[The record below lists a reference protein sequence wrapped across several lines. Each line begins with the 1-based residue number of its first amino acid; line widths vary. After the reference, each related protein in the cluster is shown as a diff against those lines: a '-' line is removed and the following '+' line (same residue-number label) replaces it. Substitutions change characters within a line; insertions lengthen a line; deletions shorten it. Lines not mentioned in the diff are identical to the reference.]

1 MIENKIQMLRRA
13 AKVTPKDE
21 KEDLWCAIAGNNK
34 IINTVLFALTK
45 TEEIKL
51 IFRKHVTVESKH
63 VHKKFDVVMLKGN
76 QYKMDELIEISKKY
90 GGAHIRIAQNYIKT
104 EPNLMLLV
112 GPDDNLRSYVKD
124 LKKANVELDIL
135 LENETQGF
143 IETELQSDFKLPKSL
158 KNVIDPIFNASDV
171 VIGNVLISIQK
182 NSKISISKKLAKK
195 NNIFLVDLEKLMKS
209 VEKTERNK
217 KIITENQEDN
227 KSSED
232 KKEEEKEKII
242 LI

>member
-13 AKVTPKDE
+13 AKVTPKDQS
-21 KEDLWCAIAGNNK
+21 EDLWCAIAGNNK
-34 IINTVLFALTK
+34 IINTILFALTK
-45 TEEIKL
+45 ANDDIRL
-51 IFRKHVTVESKH
+51 IFRKHVTVESRH

-76 QYKMDELIEISKKY
+76 QYKMDEFIEISKKY
-90 GGAHIRIAQNYIKT
+90 GGAHIRITQDYLKT

-124 LKKANVELDIL
+124 LKRANVDLDIL

-143 IETELQSDFKLPKSL
+143 IETELQSEFKLPKSIRT
-158 KNVIDPIFNASDV
+158 VIEPIFNASDV
-171 VIGNVLISIQK
+171 VIGNVLISIKK
-182 NSKISISKKLAKK
+182 NSNISISKKLAKK

-209 VEKTERNK
+209 VEKTEKRK
-217 KIITENQEDN
+217 KIIED
-227 KSSED
+227 
-232 KKEEEKEKII
+232 EEEEEKPKEKEKII

>member
-21 KEDLWCAIAGNNK
+21 SEDLWCAIAGNNK
-34 IINTVLFALTK
+34 IITAILFALTQAN
-45 TEEIKL
+45 EDIRL

-76 QYKMDELIEISKKY
+76 QYRMEEFIEISKKY

-124 LKKANVELDIL
+124 LKRSNVELDIL

-143 IETELQSDFKLPKSL
+143 IETELQSEFKLPKSI
-158 KNVIDPIFNASDV
+158 KTVIEPIFNASDV

-182 NSKISISKKLAKK
+182 NSNISISKKLAKK

-209 VEKTERNK
+209 VEKTEKRK
-217 KIITENQEDN
+217 KLIKE
-227 KSSED
+227 
-232 KKEEEKEKII
+232 KEEKEEEPQEKEKII